1 MFERLRKFGVQA
13 KAGGPEVYEVQ
24 CKGQGAEAKDD
35 EMGQNIRYKTRGR
48 GRRGAGRGYG
58 SGWEMSG
65 GR

>member
-35 EMGQNIRYKTRGR
+35 EMGQNIGYEIRGR
-48 GRRGAGRGYG
+48 GGGERGGGTGRG
-58 SGWEMSG
+58 